1 MRGTVHHASRTEGG
15 FLHHGWGRS
24 SVLLLLIG
32 LASGIEAATQGSV
45 DPLYKGFV
53 NPPSEYDLFPLWTW
67 NGRIEVQEAK
77 RQIDEM
83 MDKGIR
89 RAIVYPFTNLRTRFL
104 TEDWWNVWSEVLKYS
119 SLKGFQL
126 GSTPNMSGRTV

>member
-83 MDKGIR
+83 
-89 RAIVYPFTNLRTRFL
+89 
-104 TEDWWNVWSEVLKYS
+104 
-119 SLKGFQL
+119 
-126 GSTPNMSGRTV
+126 